1 MASSLSVFLIGEVYN
16 TYINYS
22 IWSNPERKIERLK
35 SMKIKLSAKNASKW
49 HRTVYILQIFTIAI
63 S

>member
-1 MASSLSVFLIGEVYN
+1 MASSLSVFLIVEVYN

-35 SMKIKLSAKNASKW
+35 SMKIKLCAKNASKW
-49 HRTVYILQIFTIAI
+49 HRTVYILQIFTITI